1 LENGEFW
8 GDRGRMDPPVEFLVN
23 NLEDCN
29 LCDMEPLKLVP
40 TWNNEVEGDGIAKWL
55 DIFIME

>member
-8 GDRGRMDPPVEFLVN
+8 GDRGRMDPLVEFLVN
-23 NLEDCN
+23 NLEDCK

-40 TWNNEVEGDGIAKWL
+40 TWNNEVEGDGIAK
-55 DIFIME
+55 